1 MTNIDSDLLTDENL
15 EDYKIEDDVKLY
27 NDLAVGQWSLNGNFA
42 WRVNAINTLA
52 PWLVRTGR
60 AGAVNE
66 LAQMNI
72 SDDEIVTRSS
82 ELSAAWKGTELMKMM
97 ENLNASEQR
106 AWWAQMSFSQ
116 QRTLEAAGYKLPR
129 NGINTASGAAQFF
142 GQITKPAQ
150 WALSDVGKPVGSA
163 LIKALSFGYDQTVA
177 RQWRTIAQ
185 LGPEAKIGAAV
196 GGAGGFAVGAG
207 LAAGISAATGGIG
220 TLPTLAILGL
230 SALGGATVGSFTA
243 SALTGNAE
251 NWIQAWARAGDG
263 EKLFTPE
270 AISEVNRKLG
280 GSPELQA
287 LVVRVSAEIG
297 TDIDLAELVQEVSG
311 QREITISK
319 QIGKLQK
326 VASEYAPQGTAEYS
340 MIMRG
345 LTEIVGDPIV
355 QEAILTLQQGKYSMG
370 RSFARTLNLDPN
382 SSAYRYVSGGIDA
395 AAMILLDPLNVAT
408 AGVKAFQ
415 TIKRGIDV
423 ADGTVAAAKF
433 RALAE
438 EPAFARVFD
447 LVAEGVR
454 TGNTMKVRR
463 YAKQWFPIYDDL
475 LTYAKTGAD
484 VSVQNF
490 SGKDVVEFIVGHSH
504 LKSVTSGI
512 GIVPGINRLVLKPLT
527 RRGYAFKTVTGETLD
542 FFRGISDLSLEKVI
556 TKIADNP
563 DALRQIFKDIP
574 SDNIDEILASN
585 ILPDEWANI
594 LIKESG
600 LGQGYSLGR
609 TAGKLPGISHVLRP
623 VAGVIDAL
631 NTAVPRGKAI
641 WLVSN
646 SERNND
652 IVNFVDLFRTLGM
665 PSYARELWK
674 KQIFDA
680 PDFRGRVNAI
690 SALMDSIATAAGMR
704 NTQEGVDLLDNFLT
718 KFKQEFAVGR
728 AGKTVGHAPHVYVS
742 AGVRPVADMAQMF
755 AIPDLKELR
764 QAVAHGTVLRA
775 LIGLPEDFTIAANAM
790 RFWKP
795 AVLFRLGFAFRNS
808 GEDLLAMIARY
819 GMGSFIQEFGARSIG
834 KRDAF
839 KEATRIRN
847 EMNRLYRLGQGGVKL
862 TTQQRYILN
871 HYEFPVGFNKIA
883 NAVRKL
889 GPTGSPILHVI
900 EEWGKYVQQFFE
912 GGLSGL
918 TNIKTIANVEKRMA
932 EWQNIENI
940 GIAKRLAPRKV
951 TENLKFVADHMAWG
965 NKYSAR
971 RMLAGGV
978 NPMLAQAG
986 REWAST
992 HVFTIMQ
999 RLGTAPGF
1007 GLDYQGREL
1016 SAMQRMFQNEEPNFA
1031 IVQGERTLRFK
1042 DQPDGDLI
1050 EDYHTA
1056 LYNQFTGLT
1065 EDPIMRQA
1073 LVEVLNIYDEGMR
1086 AILPPDQLTMIFRQ
1100 WHELTQVFGVGVA
1113 PKLENTIVHMFL
1125 RLNENTDQVTRAE
1138 RFQDMLRKLSDTKV
1152 NEQSLIPGKL
1162 ANILSNKYRGLSTP
1176 SPEDF
1181 LDELF
1186 SMTSPRAPIDNKL
1199 QQLNNLQTML
1209 NSVNPLAKEWLL
1221 AHFMRDWATDGSHIA
1236 DLVARPTNR
1245 GVLYRGFG
1253 GQSNV
1258 DDASYELLPDGSL
1271 RINLSSSDDISFTPS
1286 YDVAYQGTVVDDF
1299 EQINYDEEIGL
1310 STGRMTERPSDTGV
1324 ILTVD
1329 LNALLKQFG
1338 LTREDLVRLEDIDDP
1353 MDLLKSGILGR
1364 KPAAWSKSSGYPGPF
1379 DANRTALF
1387 RKQRGQDDIPANIVL
1402 PPGTFTLHSP
1412 ARGIFV
1418 ELADT
1423 TFAMGGQSA
1432 QGSLGI
1438 TDWTNVFHR
1447 TFDDARDAMSQKMAF
1462 EFESGDWDSFL
1473 NRNRR
1478 VIETNTSPV
1487 FVVDLQ
1493 NLPPWS
1499 FQYESFSYDGPRS
1512 LSILDDF
1519 INHPG
1524 PGQLRFETGL
1534 DSRDELFKLI
1544 KSAVDE
1550 QVPLVVTNEAAA
1562 NEIRDALNRV
1572 FTQLNPYSDS
1582 KTLVNVSN
1590 TSPVSPVDY
1599 IVPPVRKVFLPM
1611 GDETTDLNGLIKA
1624 GESKVVS
1631 AQKVLSNPGLKNSG
1645 PFDIIGWPTDT
1656 YPWIPEYLL
1665 DAPVKASQTEIID
1678 SAIDAIAQTVR
1689 PGFNQQW
1696 VNKQDLWTE
1705 FEGQPLLIPA
1715 GTKLDT
1721 TNLWSTPE
1729 LAEGSFVQ
1737 IDDFRY
1743 TEALIPQYSGQNE
1756 VQWRAVAPLM
1766 YDDAERLAGRT
1777 ANVPRSAPILVDDSR
1792 LTSKVQAP
1800 LFDETVEVPRFTDKD
1815 ILNIPMSER
1824 PNAVVAKRRTLNA
1837 EPTGWDKL
1845 VYIGFNKILGP
1856 MMDAMSR
1863 KPMAFHAFAVN
1874 FERNIKMASW
1884 RLTGTVQENAVNDL
1898 ISRLISR
1905 GLYEQADSDTSKI
1918 ITEAARI
1925 IGRDHA
1931 IDVADFWTDGQ
1942 AFAYLRGYIR
1952 EVGETKFLDEL
1963 TTMIADGK
1971 TTFSQQQRASL
1982 DYLRRNTPRIQ
1993 SMSLDFGGPQDFLD
2007 NLIGY
2012 LGDDFVR
2019 APGVAARLGNIG
2031 SPMLEDLVKN
2041 MTDKDWKI
2049 LSDYRAMRNKLVE
2062 ESSAVAAEAA
2072 IRDTLPYVDSHE
2084 IRSQFADWGRGYMP
2098 FWYAEENF
2106 IKRWAKILA
2115 MDSGL
2120 NGLNFLRKTHMTYT
2134 GLRHVGFIR
2143 RDSNGTDY
2151 FIYPGSE
2158 LFTETLAR
2166 VSGVNPKTLS
2176 HFLES
2181 RTDRMLP
2188 GIGSDFGRPSFG
2200 PFAILPVKF
2209 FTWMVPQI
2217 DPTDT
2222 MDRPMKEFE
2231 RNFLGD
2237 VGVNRTIWQ
2246 TLIPKTVLT
2255 TLDATGF
2262 WKTSSFDM
2270 SYNERLMS
2278 STNSAIAYMEASGVK
2293 SDSNPDGMALPDAA
2307 TVEERDDYLRDARE
2321 FAKAGFLAQMLAGWV
2336 VPGPVT
2342 QNVGVESD
2350 NIIDFLTG
2358 GVNKTPDELLAKDYI
2373 TLVRDLGIEDGT
2385 IAFMNL
2391 YRRENGAFNSQ
2402 VLFNPL
2408 AFTVG
2413 ATESVSGAPLPST
2426 EDAVKYYLNNQE
2438 AYDQWPYAGPWLLPQ
2453 DQEGDARSKWA
2464 YDQTVIAGLRTYRG
2478 TSQEFLNELKFKEA
2492 ALPYFEETRKYD
2504 KAIEAAGLAG
2514 NKTAK
2519 KQIEAFKK
2527 VFVDNFKAAHPYFA
2541 QELQSEKARTR
2552 RLQIVSE
2559 MSILI
2564 NDPDFPGRNV
2574 PHFEGIKEITL
2585 AYQDYKNFSGY
2596 VRPDGSELTDREKAV
2611 LLQQLDVLG
2620 QAMVKKYPGAV
2631 AYWTTVIKPLAGID
2645 S

>member
-15 EDYKIEDDVKLY
+15 DDYKIEDDVKLY

-196 GGAGGFAVGAG
+196 GGAGGFVAGAG

-230 SALGGATVGSFTA
+230 STLTGASVGSFTA

-263 EKLFTPE
+263 EKLFTSE

-311 QREITISK
+311 QREVTISK

-326 VASEYAPQGTAEYS
+326 IAAEYAPQGTAEYS

-382 SSAYRYVSGGIDA
+382 SSAYHYVSGGIDA
-395 AAMILLDPLNVAT
+395 AAMILLDPLNIAT

-423 ADGTVAAAKF
+423 VDGTVAAAKF

-574 SDNIDEILASN
+574 SDNVDEILASN
-585 ILPDEWANI
+585 ILPDEWADI

-623 VAGVIDAL
+623 VAQVIDSL

-641 WLVSN
+641 WLIEN

-652 IVNFVDLFRTLGM
+652 IVNFVDLFRVLGM
-665 PSYARELWK
+665 PTYARELWK

-690 SALMDSIATAAGMR
+690 SSLMDSIATAAGMR
-704 NTQEGVDLLDNFLT
+704 NTQEGLDLLDNFLT
-718 KFKQEFAVGR
+718 KFKQEFAVGQ
-728 AGKTVGHAPHVYVS
+728 AGKTVGHAPHVYVA
-742 AGVRPVADMAQMF
+742 AGVRPVADMAQMI

-764 QAVAHGTVLRA
+764 QAVKSGTALRF
-775 LIGLPEDFTIAANAM
+775 LLGIPEDSVVLANAM

-819 GMGSFIQEFGARSIG
+819 GLGSFIQEFGARSIG

-847 EMNRLYRLGQGGVKL
+847 EMNRLYQLGQGGVKL

-900 EEWGKYVQQFFE
+900 EEWSKYVQQFFE

-932 EWQNIENI
+932 QWQDIENI

-1073 LVEVLNIYDEGMR
+1073 LVEVLKVYDPSMR
-1086 AILPPDQLTMIFRQ
+1086 AMLPPDQVVTIFNQ
-1100 WHELTQVFGVGVA
+1100 WHELTQVFGVGIA

-1125 RLNENTDQVTRAE
+1125 RLNENTDQVIRAE
-1138 RFQDMLRKLSDTKV
+1138 RFQDMLRKLSDTKL

-1162 ANILSNKYRGLSTP
+1162 ANSLSNKYRGLSTP

-1186 SMTSPRAPIDNKL
+1186 SMTSVMAPIATKL
-1199 QQLNNLQTML
+1199 KQLDNLQTML
-1209 NSVNPLAKEWLL
+1209 NSVSDPVAKEWLL
-1221 AHFMRDWATDGSHIA
+1221 AHFMRDWATDGEHISSLMA
-1236 DLVARPTNR
+1236 IAGDK
-1245 GVLYRGFG
+1245 G
-1253 GQSNV
+1253 G
-1258 DDASYELLPDGSL
+1258 
-1271 RINLSSSDDISFTPS
+1271 DITSAF
-1286 YDVAYQGTVVDDF
+1286 Y
-1299 EQINYDEEIGL
+1299 
-1310 STGRMTERPSDTGV
+1310 
-1324 ILTVD
+1324 
-1329 LNALLKQFG
+1329 
-1338 LTREDLVRLEDIDDP
+1338 
-1353 MDLLKSGILGR
+1353 
-1364 KPAAWSKSSGYPGPF
+1364 
-1379 DANRTALF
+1379 
-1387 RKQRGQDDIPANIVL
+1387 
-1402 PPGTFTLHSP
+1402 
-1412 ARGIFV
+1412 
-1418 ELADT
+1418 T
-1423 TFAMGGQSA
+1423 TF
-1432 QGSLGI
+1432 
-1438 TDWTNVFHR
+1438 DE
-1447 TFDDARDAMSQKMAF
+1447 ARDAMASTMGF
-1462 EFESGDWDSFL
+1462 EFSSGNWDAAL

-1478 VIETNTSPV
+1478 IIDSDAEPTFVIDFQRLPDWSSRLSQTVAAQPFDELAELGPDVTQAVLRAIDDRVP
-1487 FVVDLQ
+1487 FVVTDK
-1493 NLPPWS
+1493 
-1499 FQYESFSYDGPRS
+1499 D
-1512 LSILDDF
+1512 
-1519 INHPG
+1519 
-1524 PGQLRFETGL
+1524 TA
-1534 DSRDELFKLI
+1534 ELI
-1544 KSAVDE
+1544 RSAVDAR
-1550 QVPLVVTNEAAA
+1550 LK
-1562 NEIRDALNRV
+1562 L
-1572 FTQLNPYSDS
+1572 LNPNQASTS
-1582 KTLVNVSN
+1582 TVIPSL

-1599 IVPPVRKVFLPM
+1599 IVPPLRQVFLPI
-1611 GDETTDLNGLIKA
+1611 DNTNPSALQDLWTNA
-1624 GESKVVS
+1624 GPSTFASAQTVVS
-1631 AQKVLSNPGLKNSG
+1631 VDAANGRKAFQVS
-1645 PFDIIGWPTDT
+1645 GWPTDT
-1656 YPWIPEYLL
+1656 YPWNKSYLG
-1665 DAPVKASQTEIID
+1665 DAPVRASDEEIIEA
-1678 SAIDAIAQTVR
+1678 AIDTIAQIVR

-1696 VNKQDLWTE
+1696 ISKQDLWTE
-1705 FEGQPLLIPA
+1705 FQGEPLLIPA

-1721 TNLWSTPE
+1721 TTNLWSTPD

-1737 IDDFRY
+1737 IDDFRF
-1743 TEALIPQYSGQNE
+1743 TEALIPQYSGQGE
-1756 VQWRAVAPLM
+1756 VQWRAFAPLM

-1777 ANVPRSAPILVDDSR
+1777 ANAPRSAPILVDDSR

-1815 ILNIPMSER
+1815 IVNIPQAER

-1982 DYLRRNTPRIQ
+1982 DYLRRNTPRVQ

-2115 MDSGL
+2115 MDNGL

-2158 LFTETLAR
+2158 LFVEAIAR

-2217 DPTDT
+2217 DPTGT
-2222 MDRPMKEFE
+2222 TDRPMKEFE
-2231 RNFLGD
+2231 RSFLGD
-2237 VGVNRTIWQ
+2237 VGLNRTIWQ

-2255 TLDATGF
+2255 TLEATGAF
-2262 WKTSSFDM
+2262 KRNSFDM
-2270 SYNERLMS
+2270 SLDERLMS
-2278 STNSAIAYMEASGVK
+2278 SQNSAIAYMEASGIK

-2307 TVEERDDYLRDARE
+2307 TVEERDEYLRDARE
-2321 FAKAGFLAQMLAGWV
+2321 FAKAGFIAQMLAGWI
-2336 VPGPVT
+2336 VPGPVS
-2342 QNVGVESD
+2342 QNVGVESE

-2358 GVNKTPDELLAKDYI
+2358 GVNKSPDELLAKDYI
-2373 TLVRDLGIEDGT
+2373 TLVKDLGIEDGT

-2426 EDAVKYYLNNQE
+2426 EDAVKFYLNNQE

-2478 TSQEFLNELKFKEA
+2478 TSKDFLTELKFKEA
-2492 ALPYFEETRKYD
+2492 ALVYFDETRKYD
-2504 KAIEAAGLAG
+2504 QAIEAATFAG
-2514 NKTAK
+2514 NTAAK
-2519 KQIEAFKK
+2519 KQIETFKK

-2559 MSILI
+2559 MTILI
-2564 NDPDFPGRNV
+2564 NDPDFPGQSV

-2585 AYQDYKNFSGY
+2585 AYQDYKNYSGY
-2596 VRPDGSELTDREKAV
+2596 VRPDGSDLTDKERAV
-2611 LLQQLDVLG
+2611 LLQQLDVFG
-2620 QAMVKKYPGAV
+2620 QAMVKKYPGVV